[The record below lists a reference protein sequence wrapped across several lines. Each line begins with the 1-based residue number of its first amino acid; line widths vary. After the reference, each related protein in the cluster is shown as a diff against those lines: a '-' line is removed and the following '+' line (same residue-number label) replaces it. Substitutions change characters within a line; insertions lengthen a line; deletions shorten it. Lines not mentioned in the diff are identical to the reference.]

1 MTLEVPFEG
10 FVEAVKRLGT
20 GGSAFAT
27 PENGGTRL
35 SAADPAKGIRV
46 VAYSPQDPG
55 TVAEAL
61 RAKGM
66 ETAEGRWVPDDA
78 PAAAGEIHVAAVA
91 YRTEEAQPGL
101 WIDAFPEAPSA
112 VQAIRALY
120 DEFRANGEVAAVPF
134 EEFMRL
140 AEPTVVILGPSEMR
154 GFAAAKDC

>member
-1 MTLEVPFEG
+1 MTLEVSLEG
-10 FVEAVKRLGT
+10 FVEAVRRLGA
-20 GGSAFAT
+20 GVAAFVS

-35 SAADPAKGIRV
+35 TAADPAKGLRV
-46 VAYSPQDPG
+46 VAYSPQDP
-55 TVAEAL
+55 TPVAESL
-61 RAKGM
+61 RAKGLDAM
-66 ETAEGRWVPDDA
+66 EGRWIPDDA

-91 YRTEEAQPGL
+91 YRVEGSQPGL
-101 WIDAFPEAPSA
+101 WVDAFPEAPTA

-154 GFAAAKDC
+154 GFAAAKEC